1 MNFIILGA
9 GAVGCYVGGRLAAA
23 GQQIALV
30 GRPRTLEPI
39 ALAGLTVSDLDGF
52 NAHLTPQQ
60 LLPATSLATAWSQ
73 TKSKKWVG
81 LTVILLCVKSG
92 ATVAAAAEIAACCPA
107 GTVVISLQ
115 NGVDN
120 AARLA
125 QAAPHLQVVAGMVP
139 FNVVMS
145 TPGQVHRATTGSLYL
160 GRCEI
165 TRQIAPIWSAAGL
178 PTELADDMRAVLWGK
193 LLLNLNNP
201 INALS
206 GLPLREQL
214 LDADYRH
221 VLAALQKEALGV
233 MARAGIKPAQVAT
246 VPPWLLPHVLNLP
259 TWLFK
264 RVAARMLRMDASARS
279 SMWDDVQQ
287 GRTTEINDLCGAVVR
302 LAELTNTQA
311 PHNAAMCELIAG
323 HKKDQHRSGH
333 ELRKALYYL

>member
-9 GAVGCYVGGRLAAA
+9 GAVGSYVGGRLAAA
-23 GQQIALV
+23 GQRVALV
-30 GRPRTLEPI
+30 GRSRTIEPLS
-39 ALAGLTVSDLDGF
+39 LAGLTVSDLDGF
-52 NAHLTPQQ
+52 NAHLMPQQ
-60 LLPATSLATAWSQ
+60 LLPATSLAAVWSQ
-73 TKSKKWVG
+73 TKLKKWSSS
-81 LTVILLCVKSG
+81 TVILLCVKSG
-92 ATVAAAAEIAACCPA
+92 ATVAAAIEIAACCPA

-145 TPGQVHRATTGSLYL
+145 APGQVHRATTGSIYL
-160 GRCEI
+160 GRCEV
-165 TRQIAPIWSAAGL
+165 TRQVASIFTAAGL
-178 PTELADDMRAVLWGK
+178 PTELADDMNAVLWGK

-201 INALS
+201 VNALS
-206 GLPLREQL
+206 GLPLREEL

-221 VLAALQKEALGV
+221 VLAELQKEALGI
-233 MARAGIKPAQVAT
+233 MAGAGIKAAQVAN

-279 SMWDDVQQ
+279 SMWDDVQH

-302 LAELTNTQA
+302 LAELTDTQA
-311 PHNAAMCELIAG
+311 PYNAAMCELIAG